1 MKIVGFTNV
10 ITRNGNKGVKVCVSG
25 NWSKW
30 DKENGDPRGQK
41 CELWYVSRVH
51 LREEDIGKKVVLYF
65 GKYNGSVYVQ
75 RMDIE
80 GIHF

>member
-30 DKENGDPRGQK
+30 DKENGDSKGQK
-41 CELWYVSRVH
+41 CEMWYVSGMH
-51 LREEDIGKKVVLYF
+51 LDELDIGKNVMLYF
-65 GKYNGSVYVQ
+65 GKYGGRVYVR

-80 GIHF
+80 GEHY